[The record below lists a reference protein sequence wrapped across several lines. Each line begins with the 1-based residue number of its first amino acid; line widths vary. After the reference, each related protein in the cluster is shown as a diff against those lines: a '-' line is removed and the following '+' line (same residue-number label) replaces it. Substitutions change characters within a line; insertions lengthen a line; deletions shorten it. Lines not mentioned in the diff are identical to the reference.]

1 MFQYQNNELVP
12 MTRRYP
18 VLKKKVAER
27 DSKIAK
33 KLIQAW
39 DQEHNSEK
47 VLHIYLK
54 NKHLL
59 SHYRY
64 WELMR
69 TVWIIC
75 GGVEESDVFRNL
87 MKSKRPHRYYFSTP
101 EESKLLRELPSKVT
115 VYRAQDGSIADGLS
129 WTLSKDYAELY
140 KEQFGKAYLFHRE
153 VNRESIFAYINRNR
167 EEEIIIL

>member
-18 VLKKKVAER
+18 VLKRKVAER
-27 DSKIAK
+27 DSKIAN
-33 KLIQAW
+33 KLIRAW
-39 DQEHNSEK
+39 DQEKDQDK
-47 VLHIYLK
+47 VFGIYMK

-75 GGVEESDVFRNL
+75 GSVERSDLFREL
-87 MKSKRPHRYYFSTP
+87 MKSTRPHSYYFSTQ
-101 EESKLLRELPSKVT
+101 EEARALRELPKEVT
-115 VYRAQDGSIADGLS
+115 VYRATDDPQDKGLS
-129 WTLSKDYAELY
+129 WTLSREYAESY
-140 KEQFGKAYLFHRE
+140 MMQFNKEHMVELLAPKTLF
-153 VNRESIFAYINRNR
+153 FAYINRNK

>member
-18 VLKKKVAER
+18 TLKRKVAER
-27 DSKIAK
+27 DSKIAR

-39 DQEHNSEK
+39 DQEKDQDK
-47 VLHIYLK
+47 VLEIYLN

-69 TVWIIC
+69 TVWIAC
-75 GGVEESDVFRNL
+75 GSVERSDLFRQL
-87 MKSKRPHRYYFSTP
+87 MKSTRPHSYYFSTP
-101 EESKLLRELPSKVT
+101 EEAKALRGLPSQVP
-115 VYRAQDGSIADGLS
+115 VFRATDDPQDKGLS
-129 WTLSKDYAELY
+129 WTLSKAYAEAY
-140 KEQFGKAYLFHRE
+140 MIQFSKEHLVELLAPKTLF
-153 VNRESIFAYINRNR
+153 FAYINRNK

>member
-27 DSKIAK
+27 DSKIAM

-39 DQEHNSEK
+39 DQEKDSEK
-47 VLHIYLK
+47 AMSIYMK
-54 NKHLL
+54 NRHLL

-69 TVWIIC
+69 TVWVLA
-75 GGVEESDVFRNL
+75 GSVENTPVFREL
-87 MKSKRPHRYYFSTP
+87 MKSTRPHSYYFSTP
-101 EESKLLRELPSKVT
+101 EEARVLRGLPNMVP
-115 VYRAQDGSIADGLS
+115 VFRATDDPQDKGLS
-129 WTLSKDYAELY
+129 WTLSKEYAETY
-140 KEQFGKAYLFHRE
+140 MVNFNKEHIVELLAPKTLF
-153 VNRESIFAYINRNR
+153 FAYINRNQ